1 MGWNI
6 LIVGAGAI
14 GCLVGGK
21 LAQAGQQV
29 TLVGRPAFV
38 EQVRGHGLQLADAQ
52 GSQRIRSLRVAADL
66 LEAYER
72 SPSAFDL
79 AIFTVKCYDTAA
91 AVDELRQALAAT
103 GAPPP
108 ALLSVQ
114 NGIGN
119 EALLGQLVPTA
130 PVLAGSLTTPV
141 SVVAPGSIRV
151 DKPSYGLGLAVW
163 RGSQAD
169 AQAVGSLLAQAG
181 FVVTSYADAAALK
194 WTKLLMNLL
203 GNATSAILD
212 EPPQQ
217 IFADRRMVDL
227 EIAAW
232 REALAVMRASHIA
245 PVNLERYPFARLA
258 PLIRW
263 TPKGLL
269 RLFLRRQIG
278 AARGGKLPSL
288 HLDLHHKSKSEV
300 AWLNGAVVAAGQQ
313 TGVPTPTNAA
323 LTSIVLRLCQHPEE
337 RASWR
342 GAYARLW
349 EAAAWSSQKH
359 QS

>member
-14 GCLVGGK
+14 GSLVGGK
-21 LAQAGQQV
+21 LAQAGEQV
-29 TLVGRPAFV
+29 TLVGRAAFV
-38 EQVRGHGLQLADAQ
+38 EQVRGQGLQLADAQ

-79 AIFTVKCYDTAA
+79 AIFTVKCYDSAG

-108 ALLSVQ
+108 ALLSLQ

-119 EALLGQLVPTA
+119 EALLGQLAPTV

-163 RGSQAD
+163 RGGPAD
-169 AQAVGSLLAQAG
+169 AQAVGGLLAQAG
-181 FVVTSYADAAALK
+181 FVVASYADAAALK

-232 REALAVMRASHIA
+232 REALAVMRAAHIA
-245 PVNLERYPFARLA
+245 PVNLERYPFAWLA
-258 PLIRW
+258 PLIRFA
-263 TPKGLL
+263 PNGLL
-269 RLFLRRQIG
+269 RLFCVGRSAPRAG
-278 AARGGKLPSL
+278 ASCP
-288 HLDLHHKSKSEV
+288 
-300 AWLNGAVVAAGQQ
+300 
-313 TGVPTPTNAA
+313 
-323 LTSIVLRLCQHPEE
+323 
-337 RASWR
+337 ASTLICTKK
-342 GAYARLW
+342 A
-349 EAAAWSSQKH
+349 KVK
-359 QS
+359 

>member
-232 REALAVMRASHIA
+232 REALAVILRSAW
-245 PVNLERYPFARLA
+245 
-258 PLIRW
+258 LIRRAW
-263 TPKGLL
+263 RPMWESPMSPSSSALGT
-269 RLFLRRQIG
+269 R
-278 AARGGKLPSL
+278 AATESMTIRSTAPERTRVSAISRACSPASGWEMTSSSTLTPSL
-288 HLDLHHKSKSEV
+288 
-300 AWLNGAVVAAGQQ
+300 
-313 TGVPTPTNAA
+313 
-323 LTSIVLRLCQHPEE
+323 
-337 RASWR
+337 RA
-342 GAYARLW
+342 
-349 EAAAWSSQKH
+349 
-359 QS
+359 